1 MQVLY
6 WLNVGLKDTTE
17 ELVQKKEKSKRKKDG
32 ELSVFERER
41 EKKREKAKL
50 QKKDKKNKEKQL
62 DIQSKVF
69 TSAGPDPHVPP
80 DLSARICR
88 FYDYLPRATDSDLGV
103 IY

>member
-1 MQVLY
+1 MHVLY

-69 TSAGPDPHVPP
+69 TVNSC
-80 DLSARICR
+80 LSH
-88 FYDYLPRATDSDLGV
+88 RAFLV
-103 IY
+103 CNEMVMFMIVAFV